1 MPLRR
6 TLAWFVRNVR
16 ATDVREPVRIDLERN
31 REAAVELG
39 AHNPPDMPLYRFKLG
54 LRAGFSGEAEACI
67 PVFRK
72 TNPHPHPILKEIFY
86 CEVAGTTLEAANVQ
100 ALREKAASMLE
111 TLAPAG
117 SLPLAYF
124 RVPEVDYSLPVYE
137 EGGKIVCPVI
147 AGPNLKAKDLATI
160 RGHVYRYLLNAG
172 YVRDPDQFELQ
183 VVRPSDLRL
192 VPPAAILASLDD
204 PAIWF
209 ATVEGRS
216 PEGLVIGLLGE
227 STELRPQERER
238 AGPQAVSSPPAATDV
253 ASLLRLVANELVEA
267 RRIEDPF
274 ALYAR
279 EVRPEIWSRTEA
291 VTADAGHRLEC
302 WLEGD
307 GDEAAKLELPLRRTA
322 AGELV
327 TALEDQGICV
337 FVAGSEA
344 ALAQTVGRYL
354 SRQGFLRWE
363 EAIDV
368 VAEGPPVHAGGTE
381 VSGGATS
388 RIVSGEEIRF
398 PRLESTTRPD
408 GPRGRD
414 EKLETEEHPKE
425 ERKEEVGLP

>member
-1 MPLRR
+1 
-6 TLAWFVRNVR
+6 
-16 ATDVREPVRIDLERN
+16 
-31 REAAVELG
+31 
-39 AHNPPDMPLYRFKLG
+39 MPLYRFRLG

-67 PVFRK
+67 PVYRR

-86 CEVAGTTLEAANVQ
+86 CEVAGITLEAANVH
-100 ALREKAASMLE
+100 ALREKAGSMLE

-137 EGGKIVCPVI
+137 EGGKIICPVI
-147 AGPNLKAKDLATI
+147 AGPKLKAKDLATI
-160 RGHVYRYLLNAG
+160 RVHVYRYLHNAG
-172 YVRDPDQFELQ
+172 YVSDDGHFELE

-192 VPPAAILASLDD
+192 VPPAATLASLDD
-204 PAIWF
+204 PALWL

-227 STELRPQERER
+227 STELKPQERER
-238 AGPQAVSSPPAATDV
+238 AGPQPVSAPPAATDV
-253 ASLLRLVANELVEA
+253 ASLLRLVANELVDA
-267 RRIEDPF
+267 GRLEDQF

-291 VTADAGHRLEC
+291 VTGDAGHRLEC

-307 GDEAAKLELPLRRTA
+307 DGESTKLELPLRRTA

-354 SRQGFLRWE
+354 SGQGFLRWE

-368 VAEGPPVHAGGTE
+368 VAQRELAEP
-381 VSGGATS
+381 GGAEVTGS
-388 RIVSGEEIRF
+388 GAGRIVSGDEIRF
-398 PRLESTTRPD
+398 PRLESATRQDKPQE
-408 GPRGRD
+408 PI
-414 EKLETEEHPKE
+414 EKPQTPE